1 MYAVIKE
8 MTLTVSVIT
17 VMYGER
23 IMFHTLLLVHSATS
37 RHAVLSS
44 TIYALVYFIFVKSSE
59 QAQFVEKSL

>member
-23 IMFHTLLLVHSATS
+23 MFHTLLLVHSATS

-44 TIYALVYFIFVKSSE
+44 TIYALAYFIFVKSSE